1 MPRDFG
7 VTDPV
12 YIQALDE
19 MRKVKLDDATI
30 LEHISLINRLDSQI
44 KEDIERVRQDDLIH
58 FTL

>member
-1 MPRDFG
+1 LPRDFG

-30 LEHISLINRLDSQI
+30 KEHISLINRLDSQI

-58 FTL
+58 FTI